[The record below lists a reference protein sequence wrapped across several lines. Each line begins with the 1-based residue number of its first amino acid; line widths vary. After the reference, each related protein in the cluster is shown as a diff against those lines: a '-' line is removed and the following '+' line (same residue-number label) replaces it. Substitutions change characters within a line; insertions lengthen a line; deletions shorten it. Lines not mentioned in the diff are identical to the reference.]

1 MAHTITLT
9 TEELTL
15 IEQQRAEKKAQ
26 AEALRTSYD
35 HYKAEKIKRHE
46 QGIERTKKD
55 VEDKKK
61 VYEGFFDSLT
71 AVSPLFKLDCKKV
84 NGKET
89 VELFELDNEGF
100 EITMLY
106 DEEGRIKNRVKPKE
120 KITLDSYFYEIK
132 LSYTGKVPEGHSFH
146 VIATTIY
153 PKYSSRA
160 IGHKMQIQGTGIN
173 SWDGKGK
180 MVNPKSVVNK
190 LTELSEA
197 AFNRI
202 ESRNVAD
209 LQQQRIEAAFRNKFG
224 HLNEQGVQ
232 ISIAQ
237 GQFTLTYKNGIELKI
252 GAYEHNS
259 EVVFT
264 NSKVTIPYKF
274 DVEKLVEGLKNI

>member
-15 IEQQRAEKKAQ
+15 IEQKRAEQKAQ

-35 HYKAEKIKRHE
+35 HYKAEKIKRLE
-46 QGIERTKKD
+46 QGIERTQKD
-55 VEDKKK
+55 AEYKKK

-84 NGKET
+84 NSKET
-89 VELFELDNEGF
+89 VELFELDSEGC

-120 KITLDSYFYEIK
+120 KVTLDSYFYEIK
-132 LSYTGKVPEGHSFH
+132 LSYTGNVPEGHSFH
-146 VIATTIY
+146 VIATTTY
-153 PKYSSRA
+153 SKYSHRA
-160 IGHKMQIQGTGIN
+160 TGHKMQIQGTGIN

-180 MVNPKSVVNK
+180 MVNPKSVVNR
-190 LTELSEA
+190 LTELSEQ
-197 AFNRI
+197 AFMRI
-202 ESRNVAD
+202 ESRNAAD

-224 HLNEQGVQ
+224 HLNDEGVQ

-252 GAYEHNS
+252 GAHEHNS

>member
-15 IEQQRAEKKAQ
+15 IEQKRAEQKAQ
-26 AEALRTSYD
+26 AEALCTSYD
-35 HYKAEKIKRHE
+35 HYKAEKIKRYE
-46 QGIERTKKD
+46 QGIERTQKD
-55 VEDKKK
+55 AEDKKK

-84 NGKET
+84 NSKET
-89 VELFELDNEGF
+89 VELFELDNEGS

-106 DEEGRIKNRVKPKE
+106 DEQGRIKNRVKPKE
-120 KITLDSYFYEIK
+120 KVTLDSYFYEIK

-146 VIATTIY
+146 IIATTTY
-153 PKYSSRA
+153 SKYSHRA
-160 IGHKMQIQGTGIN
+160 TGHKMQIQGTGIN

-180 MVNPKSVVNK
+180 MVNPKSVVNR
-190 LTELSEA
+190 LTELSEV
-197 AFNRI
+197 AFMRI
-202 ESRNVAD
+202 ESRNAAD

-224 HLNEQGVQ
+224 HLNDEGVQ

-237 GQFTLTYKNGIELKI
+237 GQFTLTYENGIELKI

-259 EVVFT
+259 EVIFT

>member
-9 TEELTL
+9 AEELTL
-15 IEQQRAEKKAQ
+15 IEQKRAEEKAK

-46 QGIERTKKD
+46 QSIERTQTD
-55 VEDKKK
+55 AENKKK
-61 VYEGFFDSLT
+61 VYEGFFNSLT

-84 NGKET
+84 NSKET
-89 VELFELDNEGF
+89 VELFELDSEGY

-120 KITLDSYFYEIK
+120 NITLDSYFYEIK

-153 PKYSSRA
+153 SKYSHRA
-160 IGHKMQIQGTGIN
+160 TGHKMQIQGTGID
-173 SWDGKGK
+173 SWDGRGK
-180 MVNPKSVVNK
+180 MVNPRTVVNR
-190 LTELSEA
+190 LTGLAED
-197 AFNRI
+197 AFRRI
-202 ESRNVAD
+202 EYRNEAD

-224 HLNEQGVQ
+224 HLNDEGVQ

-237 GQFTLTYKNGIELKI
+237 GQFTLTYENGIELKI

-264 NSKVTIPYKF
+264 NSKITIPYKF
-274 DVEKLVEGLKNI
+274 DVDKLVEGLKNI

>member
-9 TEELTL
+9 SEELAL
-15 IEQQRAEKKAQ
+15 IEQKRAEEKA
-26 AEALRTSYD
+26 LLNSYD
-35 HYKAEKIKRHE
+35 YYKSQKIEQEQKRIDRNHEDAEN
-46 QGIERTKKD
+46 KKT
-55 VEDKKK
+55 
-61 VYEGFFDSLT
+61 VYEGFYNSLV
-71 AVSPLFKLDCKKV
+71 AVSPNFKLNCKKISQKIV
-84 NGKET
+84 VDLYE
-89 VELFELDNEGF
+89 VDEEGC

-106 DEEGRIKNRVKPKE
+106 DKDENPKKRLKPKE
-120 KITLDSYFYEIK
+120 KVTIDSYFYEIK

-146 VIATTIY
+146 VIAT
-153 PKYSSRA
+153 PMNSKYIGRA

-180 MVNPKSVVNK
+180 MVNPKSVVNR
-190 LTELSEA
+190 LTELSEV
-197 AFNRI
+197 AFMRI
-202 ESRNVAD
+202 ESRNAAD

-224 HLNEQGVQ
+224 HLNDEGVQ

-237 GQFTLTYKNGIELKI
+237 GQFTLTYENGIELKI

-259 EVVFT
+259 EVIFT

>member
-15 IEQQRAEKKAQ
+15 IEQKRAEKKAQ

-55 VEDKKK
+55 VENKKK

-84 NGKET
+84 NSKET
-89 VELFELDNEGF
+89 VELFELDSEGC

-120 KITLDSYFYEIK
+120 KVTLDSYFYEIK
-132 LSYTGKVPEGHSFH
+132 LSYTGNVPEGHSFH
-146 VIATTIY
+146 VIATTTY
-153 PKYSSRA
+153 SKYSHRA
-160 IGHKMQIQGTGIN
+160 TGHKMQIQGTGIN

-180 MVNPKSVVNK
+180 MVNPKSVVNR
-190 LTELSEA
+190 LTELSEE
-197 AFNRI
+197 AFMRI
-202 ESRNVAD
+202 ESRNAAD

-224 HLNEQGVQ
+224 HLNDEGVQ

-274 DVEKLVEGLKNI
+274 DVDKLVEGLKNI

>member
-15 IEQQRAEKKAQ
+15 IEQKRAEKKAQ

-84 NGKET
+84 NSKET
-89 VELFELDNEGF
+89 VELFELDSEGC

-120 KITLDSYFYEIK
+120 KVTLDSYFYEIK

-146 VIATTIY
+146 VIATTTY
-153 PKYSSRA
+153 SKYSHRA
-160 IGHKMQIQGTGIN
+160 TGHKMQIQGTGIN

-180 MVNPKSVVNK
+180 MVNPKSVVNR

-197 AFNRI
+197 AFMRI
-202 ESRNVAD
+202 ESRNAAD

-224 HLNEQGVQ
+224 HLNDEGVQ

-237 GQFTLTYKNGIELKI
+237 GQFTLTYENGIELKI

-259 EVVFT
+259 EVIFT

>member
-15 IEQQRAEKKAQ
+15 IEQKRAEKKAQ

-84 NGKET
+84 NSKET
-89 VELFELDNEGF
+89 VELFELDSEGC

-120 KITLDSYFYEIK
+120 KVTLDSYFYEIK

-146 VIATTIY
+146 VIATPINS
-153 PKYSSRA
+153 KYSGRA

-180 MVNPKSVVNK
+180 MVNPKSVVNR
-190 LTELSEA
+190 LTELSEV
-197 AFNRI
+197 AFMRI
-202 ESRNVAD
+202 ESRNAAD

-224 HLNEQGVQ
+224 HLNDEGVQ

-237 GQFTLTYKNGIELKI
+237 GQFTLTYENGIELKI

-259 EVVFT
+259 EVIFT

>member
-9 TEELTL
+9 AEELTL
-15 IEQQRAEKKAQ
+15 IEQKRAEEKAQ

-35 HYKAEKIKRHE
+35 HYKTEKITRHE

-61 VYEGFFDSLT
+61 VYEGFFNSLT
-71 AVSPLFKLDCKKV
+71 AVSPVFKLDCKKV
-84 NGKET
+84 NSKET
-89 VELFELDNEGF
+89 IELFELDSEGH

-120 KITLDSYFYEIK
+120 KISLDSYFYEIK

-146 VIATTIY
+146 VIATTTY
-153 PKYSSRA
+153 SKYSHRA
-160 IGHKMQIQGTGIN
+160 TGHKMQIQGTGID
-173 SWDGKGK
+173 SWDGRGK
-180 MVNPKSVVNK
+180 MVNPRTVVNR
-190 LTELSEA
+190 LTGLAED
-197 AFNRI
+197 AFRRI
-202 ESRNVAD
+202 EYRNEAD

-224 HLNEQGVQ
+224 HLNDEGVQ

-237 GQFTLTYKNGIELKI
+237 GQFTLTYENGIELKI

-264 NSKVTIPYKF
+264 NSKITIPYKF
-274 DVEKLVEGLKNI
+274 DVDKLVEGLKNI